1 MTRIV
6 FLPFALLLIL
16 AAFTLTSCQSGAVSL
31 TGKEDPTPM
40 KPLAEL
46 PLNIAHRGARSLAPE
61 NTLQAALLGLQAGA
75 DLWELDVTL
84 TSDGEIVVVHDDT
97 LERTSNASQVY
108 PDRSP
113 WTVGSFTFA
122 ELRALDFGSWY
133 VVKDPF
139 RQIQAGAVSAEQAD
153 SYRGAQIPTLREAL
167 AFTRDQDWRV
177 NVEIKDATGT
187 PSDATIVEAVLR
199 QIAELGMG
207 ERVIISSF
215 NHDYLRQVKELDAGV
230 ATAALVENPHP
241 DPVGLLQEL
250 GAVAYNPSL
259 KTLDIDQVA
268 AVRAA
273 GYGVN
278 VWTVNDPA
286 DMRRLVEAGAT
297 GIFTDFPQVL
307 AGVLDEY
314 RGK

>member
-1 MTRIV
+1 
-6 FLPFALLLIL
+6 
-16 AAFTLTSCQSGAVSL
+16 
-31 TGKEDPTPM
+31 M
-40 KPLAEL
+40 KPIQEL

-75 DLWELDVTL
+75 DMWELDVTL
-84 TSDGEIVVVHDDT
+84 TADGEIVVIHDDT

-113 WTVGSFTFA
+113 WRVGSFTLD
-122 ELRALDFGSWY
+122 ELRVLDFGSWY
-133 VVKDPF
+133 VDKDPF
-139 RQIQAGAVSAEQAD
+139 LQIQAGAVSTEQAE
-153 SYRGAQIPTLREAL
+153 SYRGAHIPTLREAL
-167 AFTRDQDWRV
+167 AFTRDHNWRV

-187 PSDATIVEAVLR
+187 PADVLIVDSVLR
-199 QIAELGMG
+199 QVAESGMG

-215 NHDYLRQVKELDAGV
+215 NHDYLRQIKDADAGI
-230 ATAALVENPHP
+230 ATAALVEDPHP
-241 DPVGLLQEL
+241 NPVGLLQEL
-250 GAVAYNPSL
+250 GAIAYNPNL
-259 KTLDIDQVA
+259 KTLDWDQVA

-278 VWTVNDPA
+278 IWTVNDPA
-286 DMRRLVEAGAT
+286 DMRRLIEAGAT

-307 AGVLDEY
+307 ANVLDEY